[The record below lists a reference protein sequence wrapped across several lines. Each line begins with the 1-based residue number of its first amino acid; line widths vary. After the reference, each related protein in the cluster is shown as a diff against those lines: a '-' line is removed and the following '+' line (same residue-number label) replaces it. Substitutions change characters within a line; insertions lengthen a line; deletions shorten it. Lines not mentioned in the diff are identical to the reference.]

1 VAEETTVLIRQG
13 DVHEGA
19 RLKEIAIASKGYWGY
34 EPDRVR
40 EWANQGDFS
49 PEGLRRLIVFVAESE
64 GRSIGWSSLLLQG
77 KVARLEDLW
86 IEPAW
91 IGKGVGRALFRH
103 TAAHARELGATR
115 LEWEAESH
123 ATGFY
128 ERMGAKRLRETTSE
142 WGQTLAVMGVELDR
156 S

>member
-1 VAEETTVLIRQG
+1 VAEETPVLIRPG
-13 DVHEGA
+13 DENEGA
-19 RLKEIAIASKGYWGY
+19 RLKEIAIAAKGYWGY

-40 EWANQGDFS
+40 EWANHGDFS
-49 PEGLRRLIVFVAESE
+49 PAGLRELIVFVAESE
-64 GRSIGWSSLLLQG
+64 GRSIGWSSVILRG
-77 KVARLEDLW
+77 EVARLEDLW

-103 TAAHARELGATR
+103 TAGTARELGATR
-115 LEWEAESH
+115 LEWEAEPH

-128 ERMGAKRLRETTSE
+128 ERMGAKRLRKITSE
-142 WGQTLAVMGVELDR
+142 WGQTLAVMGVELEG